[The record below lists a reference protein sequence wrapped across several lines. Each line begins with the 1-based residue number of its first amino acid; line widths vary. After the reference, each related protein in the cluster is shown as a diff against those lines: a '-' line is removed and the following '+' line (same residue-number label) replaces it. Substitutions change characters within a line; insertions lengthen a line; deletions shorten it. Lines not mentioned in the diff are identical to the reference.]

1 MKDAQS
7 SNPICVACMLP
18 SHIKNA
24 FPLKDIDARDI
35 DEHEKKENVILHPEI
50 EIPNYIFVFSNLV
63 EISKYQYS
71 ISYLCLW
78 NMRI

>member
-35 DEHEKKENVILHPEI
+35 DEHEKNVLLRP
-50 EIPNYIFVFSNLV
+50 
-63 EISKYQYS
+63 
-71 ISYLCLW
+71 
-78 NMRI
+78 